1 MVVIYSLAT
10 SNHKMAFNADFVFG
24 CKLGFIGVGTMNSAI
39 IEGILKL
46 PINENGII
54 DQFPLPI
61 YVSPRGTVKVS
72 ELLKKHG
79 VQKIHVCQDNQ
90 DVLNNADVI
99 FLGVRPE
106 QVIKY

>member
-1 MVVIYSLAT
+1 MAYNGDFLA
-10 SNHKMAFNADFVFG
+10 G
-24 CKLGFIGVGTMNSAI
+24 RKLGFIGVGTMNSAI

-46 PINENGII
+46 PIKEKSII
-54 DQFPLPI
+54 NHFSLPI
-61 YVSPRGTVKVS
+61 YVSPRGMVKVS

-79 VQKIHVCQDNQ
+79 AQKINVCLDNQ

-106 QVIKY
+106 QVIKTFLLIYVE